1 MERLKEAQ
9 ALCVLSDEAMDETV
23 QEKLCDFVKEGGRL
37 ILCGRVPTRDSWSQS
52 CTLLADMFG
61 ICAEE
66 MEDKG
71 DDQQKLKLDGKEY
84 YIGRTVQPIMA
95 AAKIFWRRRMP
106 EIRPYF
112 TYSWP
117 GGTASASI
125 LPGTHILQPSGSREA
140 SAWKNRCQAL
150 YFRRETPENHSKAK
164 RQSCGPE
171 SESRRRCGRSVLGGP
186 AGCGLPGAV

>member
-1 MERLKEAQ
+1 
-9 ALCVLSDEAMDETV
+9 
-23 QEKLCDFVKEGGRL
+23 
-37 ILCGRVPTRDSWSQS
+37 
-52 CTLLADMFG
+52 MFG

-112 TYSWP
+112 TLLLARGELLLLPFSLEPTFYSQAEAVKLLLGKIGVKP
-117 GGTASASI
+117 YI
-125 LPGTHILQPSGSREA
+125 SG
-140 SAWKNRCQAL
+140 
-150 YFRRETPENHSKAK
+150 AK
-164 RQSCGPE
+164 RLRIIPKQNGKAVALNPNPVAAA
-171 SESRRRCGRSVLGGP
+171 GRSVLGGP

>member
-23 QEKLCDFVKEGGRL
+23 QEKLCEFVKEGGRL

-71 DDQQKLKLDGKEY
+71 E
-84 YIGRTVQPIMA
+84 T
-95 AAKIFWRRRMP
+95 
-106 EIRPYF
+106 
-112 TYSWP
+112 
-117 GGTASASI
+117 
-125 LPGTHILQPSGSREA
+125 SR
-140 SAWKNRCQAL
+140 S
-150 YFRRETPENHSKAK
+150 
-164 RQSCGPE
+164 
-171 SESRRRCGRSVLGGP
+171 
-186 AGCGLPGAV
+186 